1 MLIYAAWHRGGG
13 GSWSLLPPS
22 VSQVT
27 LNGLEGRQEGVGKAA
42 CKASSQ
48 HESKYFSAF
57 ARLPSTFGFLTFVG
71 GEC

>member
-1 MLIYAAWHRGGG
+1 ML
-13 GSWSLLPPS
+13 SLS

-42 CKASSQ
+42 CKVSSQ

-57 ARLPSTFGFLTFVG
+57 ARLP
-71 GEC
+71 